1 MSAEDQKS
9 EELQFPLTDPDPNRL
24 AARMADKLIAV
35 ATAQGFIFKE
45 DMLEEEFAVE
55 IAALVYKYFDDE
67 TGGDS
72 EYNPDE
78 APDSTMTSETGE
90 DSEDIAQPSEEE
102 EDSSEVDN
110 DGAGVKLLK
119 RARS

>member
-1 MSAEDQKS
+1 MSAEGED
-9 EELQFPLTDPDPNRL
+9 ELPFPFTDPDPNRL

-90 DSEDIAQPSEEE
+90 DSEDLAEPSEEE
-102 EDSSEVDN
+102 SSEVDN
-110 DGAGVKLLK
+110 NGAGVKLVK
-119 RARS
+119 RPRS

>member
-1 MSAEDQKS
+1 MSAAEQ
-9 EELQFPLTDPDPNRL
+9 EEEKCALTDPDPNRL

-35 ATAQGFIFKE
+35 ATAQGFMFKE

-78 APDSTMTSETGE
+78 APDSTLTSETGE
-90 DSEDIAQPSEEE
+90 DSEDIAEPSES
-102 EDSSEVDN
+102 DSEIDSE
-110 DGAGVKLLK
+110 GCGVEIKK
-119 RARS
+119 ARHV